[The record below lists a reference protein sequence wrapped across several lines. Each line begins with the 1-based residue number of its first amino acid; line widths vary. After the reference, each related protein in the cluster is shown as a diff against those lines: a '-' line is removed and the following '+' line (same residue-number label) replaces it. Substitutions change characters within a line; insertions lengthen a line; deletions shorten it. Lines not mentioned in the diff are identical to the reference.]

1 MPSQVLSLRPEL
13 EDATADL
20 RRHLEALALAL
31 GDIVLDDAQCLALL
45 CGGDPDPAAAV
56 LAAFGSLPEVLGA
69 APGDLVRVAG
79 RPAAARLRLVREL
92 ARRMLVAPL
101 RARPVL
107 SGSQAVSDYLRTTLT
122 GAPREQVRV
131 LFLDRRHHLIA
142 DELLNEGTVDH
153 APVYPREVMRR
164 ALELH
169 SSALLIVHNHPAQ
182 DPTPSAADV
191 DMTRQIVDAG
201 RALRIVVHDHMIV
214 AGQQVVSL
222 KSLGLM

>member
-1 MPSQVLSLRPEL
+1 MPSQVLALRPEL
-13 EDATADL
+13 EDAPADA
-20 RRHLEALALAL
+20 RRRLEALALAP

-45 CGGDPDPAAAV
+45 CGGNPDAAATV

-69 APGDLVRVAG
+69 AAGDLVRVAG
-79 RPAAARLRLVREL
+79 RPAAVRLRLVREL
-92 ARRMLVAPL
+92 ARRMLIRPL

-107 SGSQAVSDYLRTTLT
+107 SGAQAVCDYLRTTLT

-131 LFLDRRHHLIA
+131 LFLDRRHRLIA

-169 SSALLIVHNHPAQ
+169 ASALLIVHNHPAQ

-191 DMTRQIVDAG
+191 DMTGQIVDAG
-201 RALRIVVHDHMIV
+201 RALRIGVHDHMIV

-222 KSLGLM
+222 KTLGLM

>member
-13 EDATADL
+13 EDAPLET
-20 RRHLEALALAL
+20 RRRLEALALAP
-31 GDIVLDDAQCLALL
+31 GEIVLDDAQCLALL
-45 CGGDPDPAAAV
+45 CSGDADQASAL

-69 APGDLVRVAG
+69 APGDLLRLAG

-92 ARRMLVAPL
+92 ARRMLVRPL
-101 RARPVL
+101 RVRDML
-107 SGSQAVSDYLRTTLT
+107 SSSHAVCDYLRATLT
-122 GAPREQVRV
+122 GAPREQFRV

-142 DELLNEGTVDH
+142 DELQNEGTVDH

-164 ALELH
+164 SLELH
-169 SSALLIVHNHPAQ
+169 ASALLIVHNHPAQ

-191 DMTRQIVDAG
+191 DMTRQLVEAG
-201 RALRIVVHDHMIV
+201 RPLRIVVHDHMIV